1 MREDTYVFSFF
12 AETKLQKNAQSLK
25 YKGGKIW
32 EKYIMEVHN
41 LEYQN

>member
-1 MREDTYVFSFF
+1 MKYNKYYFSFF
-12 AETKLQKNAQSLK
+12 AEIKLQKNAQSLK

>member
-1 MREDTYVFSFF
+1 MILVFCRNKI
-12 AETKLQKNAQSLK
+12 TKNAQSLK
-25 YKGGKIW
+25 YKGVKIW